1 MEKITLRRVAQFIQD
16 LRTLNILKEKD
27 YVEVTLWG
35 DKIHF
40 LIILKETLREVD
52 QKNLKVA
59 FQSEFSKKIIK
70 MDEDNYCNIAVTLRV

>member
-1 MEKITLRRVAQFIQD
+1 MKKITLRRVAQFIQD

-40 LIILKETLREVD
+40 LIILKETLREGD
-52 QKNLKVA
+52 QKNLKVV
-59 FQSEFSKKIIK
+59 FQSEFSKKLLKWMRII
-70 MDEDNYCNIAVTLRV
+70 IATSR